1 MALTT
6 KPRWDKYDPYVA
18 NFRAPL
24 AAEVVLATQANKVI
38 ACGINSSG
46 AVTFGSGQTGIKGV
60 TIIPV
65 GVDMHGDL
73 LDGGVNIE
81 AGDIT
86 DVGKHGEVTNFYP
99 YAASGTAPAPT
110 AGTNYY
116 GHADGSV
123 LPSTAAGAVYVGHTV
138 EADRLIVE
146 VADGGPLGR
155 VLDNVPVGLAGVG
168 GTAQVVL
175 TWTPVRNA
183 TGYKVQKSTDNSTFS
198 AAGTPTA
205 TTQTVT
211 TLTAGSANYFRVL
224 ATVGGVDSSY
234 STSVQVTVL

>member
-1 MALTT
+1 
-6 KPRWDKYDPYVA
+6 
-18 NFRAPL
+18 
-24 AAEVVLATQANKVI
+24 
-38 ACGINSSG
+38 
-46 AVTFGSGQTGIKGV
+46 
-60 TIIPV
+60 
-65 GVDMHGDL
+65 
-73 LDGGVNIE
+73 
-81 AGDIT
+81 
-86 DVGKHGEVTNFYP
+86 
-99 YAASGTAPAPT
+99 
-110 AGTNYY
+110 
-116 GHADGSV
+116 
-123 LPSTAAGAVYVGHTV
+123 
-138 EADRLIVE
+138 LIVE

-183 TGYKVQKSTDNSTFS
+183 TGYKVQKSTDNSTFT

-211 TLTAGSANYFRVL
+211 TLTAGSANYFKVL